1 MSSSKLWG
9 TQYLKDTSD
18 NEFGEYEF
26 VFESTIVPT
35 KNNGELKQMNNWII
49 DWSNRQT
56 AKMRRSTYH
65 DVKYINEHGEHQF
78 LFNQLIVPTHKAENR

>member
-1 MSSSKLWG
+1 M
-9 TQYLKDTSD
+9 
-18 NEFGEYEF
+18 
-26 VFESTIVPT
+26 
-35 KNNGELKQMNNWII
+35 MNHWVI

-78 LFNQLIVPTHKAENR
+78 LFNQLIVPTRKAENK